1 MIIIAI
7 AFSISVLAISLFL
20 LKSNGILEEIF
31 ADSKLILVINSVES
45 ERKNAHLEHGN
56 YSPESNITD
65 LRNVRA
71 NRFNKQ

>member
-7 AFSISVLAISLFL
+7 AFTISVLTISLFL

-31 ADSKLILVINSVES
+31 ADSELVLVINSVES
-45 ERKNAHLEHGN
+45 ERKSAHLEHGH
-56 YSPESNITD
+56 YSLESNITD

>member
-31 ADSKLILVINSVES
+31 TDSELILVINSVES
-45 ERKNAHLEHGN
+45 ERKNAHLEYGN

-65 LRNVRA
+65 LRNVKA